1 MYVVSLHAGLKL
13 NEAYKINRHQDNR
26 TLIKKFKTHRNG
38 QHFKFSGS
46 IKCHVCLFSAKVIHV
61 KQLCF
66 SNNRQMSSLFRK
78 SLGSRGSWAW
88 CAILYW
94 GEKSRLSTKSV
105 LKKGFWW
112 GIQVTVEN
120 HVSIWYMIWY
130 RKRRMWCFQAKG
142 LNTDLNLQ
150 C

>member
-1 MYVVSLHAGLKL
+1 MK
-13 NEAYKINRHQDNR
+13 
-26 TLIKKFKTHRNG
+26 LIKLTGTKTTERSSRNSKHIATD

-66 SNNRQMSSLFRK
+66 SNNRQMSSLFRE

-94 GEKSRLSTKSV
+94 GEKSRLSTESV
-105 LKKGFWW
+105 IKKGFWW
-112 GIQVTVEN
+112 GIQVTVKN
-120 HVSIWYMIWY
+120 HVCIWYVIWY